1 MHVPL
6 RVLIAE
12 DSEDDVRLLLR
23 ELQRAGYEPTHERVD
38 DPAAMT
44 AALDRHAR
52 DLVIGDYSMPAF
64 SGPAALALLRA
75 RDLDTPFIFVS
86 GTIGEDVAV
95 EAMKAGAQDFLTK
108 GNLRRLIPAIQRE
121 LRDTEVRRERRR
133 AQTALL
139 ERARLAELTSDV
151 GIALTRGAALR
162 ETLQLCVE
170 ALVRH
175 LDLAF
180 SRIWTLDDATSMLEL
195 QASAGMYTHVDG
207 PHSRVPLGQYKIGLI
222 AQQRR
227 PHLTNQVVGDP
238 LVHDQEWAIR
248 EGMVA
253 FAGYPLV
260 AQDRVLGVMA
270 MFARHPL
277 SEFVPKALVSVAS
290 ALAVGMERKRAEEAL
305 RQSEERL
312 RQAQKM
318 EAVGRLA
325 GGFAHDFN
333 NLLTVITSYSDLLPE
348 DLGSDDPQRDDVVQ
362 IRKAA
367 EGAAALTRQLLA
379 FSRQQVLEPKV
390 LDLKATI
397 ANTEKLLKR
406 LIGEDVHLI
415 TALAPDL
422 GAVKADP
429 GQLEQIIINL
439 AVNARDAMPTGGRLT
454 IEAANV
460 EMDEAYVRGHAPASP
475 DRYVLLALSDTGIGM
490 DEQTKA
496 RIFEP
501 FFTTK
506 EPGKGTG
513 LGLATVYGIVKQ
525 SGGFIWVYSEP
536 GRGTTFKIYLPRV
549 DAPAEA
555 GAAATPGDLPRGT
568 ETVLIVEDAAAVRAV
583 MRHVLERQ
591 GYAVLEAASGAA
603 ALELAAG
610 HAGPSHLLLTDV
622 IMPGLSG
629 RQLADRLTAL
639 RSDTRVLYASGY
651 TDDAVVRHGVLE
663 SGIAYLQKPFTT
675 ESLARKVR
683 EVLDRPNPS

>member
-1 MHVPL
+1 MRVPL

-12 DSEDDVRLLLR
+12 DSEDDARLLLR
-23 ELQRAGYEPTHERVD
+23 ELERAGFDPAYERVD
-38 DPAAMT
+38 RAAAMQ
-44 AALDRHAR
+44 AALDRHPW
-52 DLVIGDYSMPAF
+52 DLVIGDYSMPEF

-108 GNLRRLIPAIQRE
+108 GNLRRLIPAIERE
-121 LRDTEVRRERRR
+121 LRDAEVRRERRR

-151 GIALTRGAALR
+151 GIALTQSGGLR
-162 ETLQLCVE
+162 AMLQLCAE

-175 LDLAF
+175 LDVAF
-180 SRIWTLDDATSMLEL
+180 ARIWILDEASGILEL
-195 QASAGMYTHVDG
+195 QASAGMYTHIDG
-207 PHSRVPLGQYKIGLI
+207 AHSRVPLGQYKIGGI
-222 AQQRR
+222 ARERR

-238 LVHDQEWAIR
+238 QVHDQEWARR
-248 EGMVA
+248 EGLVA

-260 AQDRVLGVMA
+260 VHERVLGVMA
-270 MFARHPL
+270 MFARHVL
-277 SEFVPKALVSVAS
+277 SEFVPKALASVAS
-290 ALAVGMERKRAEEAL
+290 AVAVGIERKRAEEAL

-312 RQAQKM
+312 RQVQKM

-325 GGFAHDFN
+325 GGVAHDFN
-333 NLLTVITSYSDLLPE
+333 NLLTVITSYSDLVLE
-348 DLGSDDPQRDDVVQ
+348 DLAPDDPTRDDIAQ

-390 LDLKATI
+390 LDLKATV
-397 ANTEKLLKR
+397 AGTEKLLQR
-406 LIGEDVHLI
+406 LIGEDVQLA

-429 GQLEQIIINL
+429 IQLEQIIINL
-439 AVNARDAMPTGGRLT
+439 AVNARDAMSAGGRLT

-460 EMDEAYVRGHAPASP
+460 EMDEVYVRSHAPARP
-475 DRYVLLALSDTGIGM
+475 GRYVMLALSDTGIGM

-506 EPGKGTG
+506 ESGKGTG

-525 SGGFIWVYSEP
+525 AGGFIWVYSEP
-536 GRGTTFKIYLPRV
+536 GRGTSFKVYLPRV
-549 DAPAEA
+549 DEAAEPAVARPATTEPRR
-555 GAAATPGDLPRGT
+555 GA
-568 ETVLIVEDAAAVRAV
+568 ETVLVVEDAASVRMV
-583 MRHVLERQ
+583 TRQVLERY
-591 GYAVLEAASGAA
+591 GYTVLEAPNGET
-603 ALELAAG
+603 ALRLAAK
-610 HAGPSHLLLTDV
+610 HHGPIQLLLTDV
-622 IMPGLSG
+622 VMPGLSG
-629 RQLADRLTAL
+629 RQLAEQLSRL
-639 RSDTRVLYASGY
+639 RPEMKVLYVSGY
-651 TDDAVVRHGVLE
+651 ADNAIVHHGVLD
-663 SGIAYLQKPFTT
+663 SGVAYLQKPFTP
-675 ESLARKVR
+675 ESLARRVR
-683 EVLDRPNPS
+683 DVLGA